1 MPSNTMYQSF
11 QGPTDT
17 SLRMGPV
24 EGQACLRNQTRS
36 LPPLPCAMLSQSD
49 LLSCISLL
57 RRYTQVSRVGEQ
69 VQNCFVDGYEYGT
82 LADTF
87 TDKEIKGEVYSDG
100 KGKFKNADDDTEYRA
115 EPRPVVIEYRPHF
128 YEWATATVG
137 MIALARRQRSTFR
150 NYVAAEAAAPVM
162 VCAALKGPLD
172 ETDWMFAGI
181 VRSNCVRTSAEPK
194 FDPTTSWLIVLA
206 PATFSYLSPTQTSHD
221 RALFLFLQWM
231 TPSAPPPT
239 NTLPSPSAARRP
251 SSTTAMKS
259 CMSATRWPG
268 RSTPRTTRRPRS
280 SASARA
286 RRAASA
292 CASLPT
298 VSSKD

>member
-1 MPSNTMYQSF
+1 MTMPSNTMYQSF

-24 EGQACLRNQTRS
+24 EG
-36 LPPLPCAMLSQSD
+36 
-49 LLSCISLL
+49 
-57 RRYTQVSRVGEQ
+57 YTQVSRVGEQ

-100 KGKFKNADDDTEYRA
+100 KGKFMKADDDNEYTV

-181 VRSNCVRTSAEPK
+181 VRSNCVRTMDDAVG
-194 FDPTTSWLIVLA
+194 PTTDEYFTVTIGGPQTILNNSNEVVHVGDTLA
-206 PATFSYLSPTQTSHD
+206 WTFYSENDKTSTIKRQRTGAPRRVGLRIASYMD
-221 RALFLFLQWM
+221 DCKIGRALTF
-231 TPSAPPPT
+231 
-239 NTLPSPSAARRP
+239 AR
-251 SSTTAMKS
+251 
-259 CMSATRWPG
+259 PG
-268 RSTPRTTRRPRS
+268 QPLDILCSM
-280 SASARA
+280 
-286 RRAASA
+286 
-292 CASLPT
+292 
-298 VSSKD
+298 